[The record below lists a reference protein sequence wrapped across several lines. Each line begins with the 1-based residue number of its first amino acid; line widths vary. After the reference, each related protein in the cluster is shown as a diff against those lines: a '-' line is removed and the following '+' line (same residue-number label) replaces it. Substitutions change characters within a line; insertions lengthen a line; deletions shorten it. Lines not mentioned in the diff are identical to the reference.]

1 MKVCEVD
8 GRVIGLEYDSDTGLL
23 LQGVV
28 PYPKSFY
35 YTELEVKFPF
45 NVNPTKVINLD
56 KIKNKKF
63 KITVEVI
70 EED

>member
-8 GRVIGLEYDSDTGLL
+8 GRIIGLEYDTDTGLL

-28 PYPKSFY
+28 PYLESFCY
-35 YTELEVKFPF
+35 REQEIKFPF

-56 KIKNKKF
+56 KIMNKKF